1 MQDNMFSYFTHY
13 GLTYK
18 QKVFIENV
26 KAKTM
31 TH

>member
-18 QKVFIENV
+18 QKDFIENV
-26 KAKTM
+26 KTM